1 MKNLD
6 IKRLWL
12 TAKWDVT
19 ANWKSSAKIAA
30 GMSLGLTLMYTLH
43 LLNMLNV
50 TPSHDYILNQ
60 YRSMMM
66 ETNMS
71 FVIFMIV
78 GASLIFVNMKTR
90 QQRIAFCMLPASNAE
105 KYLVRWLWA
114 TVGFALMFVCA
125 AVAADVLRMVIWWMA
140 GYGYTGSVVATV
152 VESASEFINNLN
164 VELGDTYTDDPAHPE
179 HGQVAYAILTY
190 VISLGVLAHSFYI
203 FGGALFRR
211 NAWLLT
217 TVTSIVVLIVMTY
230 TGNFPFVGLDV
241 LGDELYSSR
250 QKITA
255 AYVTAGIFAVLSIVL
270 YAISWRLFRRMQVI
284 NNKAINV

>member
-19 ANWKSSAKIAA
+19 ANWKLSAKITA
-30 GMSLGLTLMYTLH
+30 GMSLGLTVMYMLH

-50 TPSHDYILNQ
+50 ILSPDYILNQ

-66 ETNMS
+66 ETTVS

-125 AVAADVLRMVIWWMA
+125 SVAADVLHMVIWWMA
-140 GYGYTGSVVATV
+140 GYGYTGSVVATG
-152 VESASEFINNLN
+152 VESASEFINHLIA
-164 VELGDTYTDDPAHPE
+164 ELGNTYTDDPALAE
-179 HGQVAYAILTY
+179 GRRVGYAILTY
-190 VISLGVLAHSFYI
+190 AISFGVLAHSFYI

-217 TVTSIVVLIVMTY
+217 TVTAIVLLFVTTY
-230 TGNFPFVGLDV
+230 TGNFPFVGRGIFGNGLWTS
-241 LGDELYSSR
+241 EL
-250 QKITA
+250 KITA

-284 NNKAINV
+284 NNKVINV

>member
-19 ANWKSSAKIAA
+19 ANWKYSAKITA
-30 GMSLGLTLMYTLH
+30 GMSLGLTLIYTLH

-50 TPSHDYILNQ
+50 TPSTDYIFHQ
-60 YRSMMM
+60 YRSMMI

-71 FVIFMIV
+71 FIIFMIV
-78 GASLIFVNMKTR
+78 GASLIFVNMKTK

-125 AVAADVLRMVIWWMA
+125 SVTADVLRMVIWWMA
-140 GYGYTGSVVATV
+140 GYGYTGSVVATG

-164 VELGDTYTDDPAHPE
+164 FELGGTYTDDPTHPE
-179 HGQVAYAILTY
+179 RGHVAYAILTY

-217 TVTSIVVLIVMTY
+217 TVTAIVVLIVMTY